1 VETIKLKPEKDLQA
15 IWILSWVAALILGVL
30 FFLFLVFSGKI
41 MVTIFLVAGWV
52 LIMIPVLIWIPYA
65 FRALEYYID
74 DEGVKMK
81 SGVIWKKFV
90 TVPFHKITNID
101 ITQGPIQRFYRIG
114 TIHVQTAGA
123 GGQQGQKAELKML
136 GVRELE
142 EVRNVIVGRLKDS
155 TYSPSKVNLWE
166 EMAEPAVVD
175 KESIF
180 KEILNELREIK
191 SLIKNR

>member
-1 VETIKLKPEKDLQA
+1 MKLKPEKELQA
-15 IWILSWVAALILGVL
+15 IWILSWVVALILGVL
-30 FFLFLVFSGKI
+30 FFLFLVFSGEI

-90 TVPFHKITNID
+90 TVPFHKITNVD

-114 TIHVQTAGA
+114 TIHIQTAGA